1 MHRFFRGTIAIM
13 AIGAILYGSVTAH
26 AEAFSFGFSGPGVS
40 GRVNL
45 TYGTAGDAT
54 YPQALKVTGISGSM
68 TDTNY
73 GLSIVNAAITGMVPL
88 ALATPAPTNLL
99 APADF
104 SKFYIASG
112 NANGCYT
119 YDNLFWPGG
128 SVQANSDY
136 DSYGGF
142 LDGDGLLFTIDGG
155 YTVNFWSNG
164 DSGSGVDYGLGV
176 ATAALQYDYIINGV
190 SALAVPE
197 PSTWVM
203 AAGGLVCGGFSM
215 WRRYK
220 RA

>member
-1 MHRFFRGTIAIM
+1 M
-13 AIGAILYGSVTAH
+13 ALGAILYGSVTAH
-26 AEAFSFGFSGPGVS
+26 AEIYSFGFAGPGVS

-68 TDTNY
+68 TDTNN

-164 DSGSGVDYGLGV
+164 DSRKRRGLRPRCRYRGIAIRLSYQRCLCPCSRDRPQFLRQCLRPADGLARLGGAACSSEDLGS
-176 ATAALQYDYIINGV
+176 
-190 SALAVPE
+190 
-197 PSTWVM
+197 
-203 AAGGLVCGGFSM
+203 
-215 WRRYK
+215 
-220 RA
+220 